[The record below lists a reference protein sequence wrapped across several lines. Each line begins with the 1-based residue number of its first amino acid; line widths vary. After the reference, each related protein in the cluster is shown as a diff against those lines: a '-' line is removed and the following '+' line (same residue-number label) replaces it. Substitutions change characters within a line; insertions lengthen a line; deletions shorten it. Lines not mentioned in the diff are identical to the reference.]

1 MASARLGEY
10 ASQVRAVTKKNLVLL
25 VTRHWISTLIQVVLI
40 PVAFHALILNINNY
54 GGNERGFGIG
64 TPRPIRSIQ
73 ESIPATQQLVLVKS
87 PGIGSDVDAVI
98 KKLSDPLPKEQLVVL
113 DDILE
118 ARARC
123 QPNTRGVS
131 GCYAVVDF
139 LDSPLTPSANRTW
152 NYTLQFDQARDRGAF
167 NVHKDDN
174 DIQRYQLPVQLA
186 VDNAITN
193 SSVVPS
199 EYMSTVMTQEQVDAL
214 DRASFNNALVTTYCI
229 VFWIGTIFGI
239 YHAVGFVTRERAEGV
254 SQLIDAMGGGPAVRV
269 AASILS
275 LSAVQLV
282 GWIVAGALYSQII
295 FFDSNAAIFIFWQL
309 FAGLSLVCAS
319 VFAAAF
325 FRTRRISGIF
335 AVICFACLA
344 GGAAILLNRKVDT
357 GRVIFLSLLF
367 PSMNYVFQLSQ
378 FGRYAMNNQPINM
391 ASRPEN
397 TGLSSGY
404 IQETFFVPIYAFW
417 LMLIF
422 QIIVYPV
429 LAVFAE
435 RWMHGIN
442 FKGRILADDATS
454 ASSTPDAAVR
464 TEGLTKTYPSQWYKK
479 LFRINDGSGLK
490 ALDSLD
496 LVAQPNQIVCLLGV
510 NGAGKSTT
518 LDLLSGFHTPT
529 SGSMYINA
537 RPSHLGVCPQKNIL
551 FDRLTVLEHLIF
563 WRDLKRGPEDL
574 LALHALIAACDLTPK
589 TNAQSRTL
597 SGGQKRKLQLACMFV
612 GGTKICMMDEV
623 TTGLDPISRRTIWN
637 IILAERSKRCMIFT
651 THFLDEGEVLADQI
665 VILSKGVIKCQ
676 GSGAELKNKYGGG
689 YRVYLPRS
697 AEQSVDLTG
706 LEVEGAPVRH
716 QDQAVYRVRDSTVAA
731 KLVERLE
738 AKGVQKVH
746 VAGPTVEDVFL
757 GVARQDVDSA
767 SDSEE
772 GDAAGEKK
780 KPGVV
785 GVTGELTKG
794 QATPFWTQVKILL
807 GKRFRILPRYWVGA
821 FLVLALPIAGMPPIN
836 GFLSMDFVR
845 ADCGSVREFEF
856 SSVEAIELRDGQ
868 RWGFYGDK
876 RPYGPPAANETLYSV
891 LRDFPIGGPEGINST
906 MVANAWELMETY
918 EQFEQYIRDAGYI
931 QGGIWLGDDK
941 AGPTLAHAVEWN
953 AAGPLRLLRVL
964 TSMISGVEINS
975 GMVNVY
981 RYFNGGANFRMDA
994 WMYMLYACFILTVY
1008 PAFFAL
1014 YPAFERLSNVRT
1026 LQCSN
1031 GVRPLPIW
1039 MAYFLFDFIFVVLIS
1054 VAYTVTITMQFPYWV
1069 GSTYMLPVTLLH
1081 GMCGIL
1087 ISYIVSIRASSQLS
1101 SFLWSLFFGIIPYF
1115 GMALA
1120 YTLPTFLSDSLNIQ
1134 RNTDIISYV
1143 LGIFFPIANVFRGI
1157 AFGFNYASIAC
1168 RDSSE
1173 ATSGSWWGYGFPI
1186 TYLVCQVVLLAALL
1200 VWLDRDLTFAM
1211 FRPRRR
1217 PDSSPESDVAS
1228 ASDAAAG
1235 VEKEAARVK
1244 VSSDTDLLRMVH
1256 ISKSFK
1262 GTKAVDDVSLG
1273 LAQNEILALLGPN
1286 GAGKTTIVNMVRG
1299 ELRPDSGNIYLE
1311 DTDVTGGARK
1321 LAQSIGVCPQFDA
1334 LDLLT
1339 ARQHLEFYAR
1349 IHGVKGKAAVRSNA
1363 EIAMARVGLTEHA
1376 DKQAAKLS
1384 GGNRRKLSLAI
1395 ALMGDPAVLILD
1407 EPSSAMD
1414 AAAKRKMWKV
1424 LAEEI
1429 APGRSVLLTTHSMEE
1444 ADALAT
1450 RAAILSGKL
1459 LAVGTT
1465 QTLRERYSNL
1475 YHVDLVLKS
1484 APHSSK
1490 EETASV
1496 EDWVRQSFPDA
1507 SFEGV
1512 NVGGQIKFV
1521 VPVESAVAEQAGK
1534 KGTGVGRVIEVL
1546 EKHKE
1551 ELGLQDYSIGAPTL
1565 ERVFL
1570 SVVRD
1575 NYREDDEKRR
1585 PAWRRFL
1592 GLE

>member
-1 MASARLGEY
+1 MASLRFGEY
-10 ASQVRAVTKKNLVLL
+10 ARQVRALTKKNLVLL
-25 VTRHWISTLIQVVLI
+25 VTRHWISTLIQVVFI

-54 GGNERGFGIG
+54 GGKVRGYGYG

-73 ESIPATQQLVLVKS
+73 ESIPATQQLVLVKP
-87 PGIGSDVDAVI
+87 PGVGSDVDAVI
-98 KKLSDPLPKEQLVVL
+98 KTLSDPLPAEKVVVL
-113 DDILE
+113 DDVVE

-131 GCYAVVDF
+131 GCYAVVSF
-139 LDSPLTPSANRTW
+139 LDSPLTPSSNRTW

-167 NVHKDDN
+167 DVHEGDN
-174 DIQRYQLPVQLA
+174 DIQMFQLPVQLA
-186 VDNAITN
+186 VDNAIAN
-193 SSVVPS
+193 SSVVLE
-199 EYMSTVMTQEQVDAL
+199 EYMYTRTTQEEVDAH
-214 DRASFNNALVTTYCI
+214 DRASFSRGLVTTYCI
-229 VFWIGTIFGI
+229 VFWIGTIFGV

-282 GWIVAGALYSQII
+282 GWIVAGALYCKLI
-295 FFDSNAAIFIFWQL
+295 FFDSNAAILIFWQL
-309 FAGLSLVCAS
+309 FAGLSAVTAS

-335 AVICFACLA
+335 VVICFACLA
-344 GGAAILLNRKVDT
+344 GGAALLLNRKVDT
-357 GRVIFLSLLF
+357 GRVVFLSLLF

-378 FGRYAMNNQPINM
+378 MSRYHMNSEPILMVSPPLDEGPGAN
-391 ASRPEN
+391 
-397 TGLSSGY
+397 
-404 IQETFFVPIYAFW
+404 IVDETYFVPIYAFW

-422 QIIVYPV
+422 QIAVYPV
-429 LAVFAE
+429 LAVLVE
-435 RWMHGIN
+435 RWVHGIN

-454 ASSTPDAAVR
+454 ASSTPDATVR

-479 LFRINDGSGLK
+479 LFRINDGTGLK
-490 ALDSLD
+490 ALDGLD
-496 LVAQPNQIVCLLGV
+496 LVAQPNQIICLLGV

-518 LDLLSGFHTPT
+518 LDLLSGFHAPT
-529 SGSMYINA
+529 SGSMHINA
-537 RPSHLGVCPQKNIL
+537 SPSHLGVCPQKNVL
-551 FDRLTVLEHLIF
+551 FDRLTVLEHVVF
-563 WRDLKRGPEDL
+563 WRDLKGGPEDMV
-574 LALHALIAACDLTPK
+574 ALHALIAACDLTSK
-589 TNAQSRTL
+589 ANAQSRTL

-637 IILAERSKRCMIFT
+637 IILAERAKRSMIFT
-651 THFLDEGEVLADQI
+651 THFLDEGEVLADHI

-676 GSGAELKNKYGGG
+676 GSGAELKNKFGGG
-689 YRVYLPRS
+689 YRVCLPRG
-697 AEQSVDLTG
+697 AEQGVDLTG
-706 LEVEGAPVRH
+706 LEVEGNPTIH
-716 QDQAVYRVRDSTVAA
+716 QDQMVYRVRDSTVAA

-738 AKGVQKVH
+738 TRGVQKVH

-757 GVARQDVDSA
+757 GVARGDVDSQ
-767 SDSEE
+767 SGSE
-772 GDAAGEKK
+772 GDQEKK
-780 KPGVV
+780 TA
-785 GVTGELTKG
+785 TGELSKG
-794 QATPFWTQVKILL
+794 KATSFWTQVGILL
-807 GKRFRILPRYWVGA
+807 GKRLRILPRYWVGA
-821 FLVLALPIAGMPPIN
+821 FLVLALPIACMPPIN
-836 GFLSMDFVR
+836 GFLAWDFIR
-845 ADCGSVREFEF
+845 PDCGSVMDTQFV
-856 SSVEAIELRDGQ
+856 SVEPLELWDAQ
-868 RWGFYGDK
+868 QWGFWGDK
-876 RPYGPPAANETLYSV
+876 RPFGPATANATLYEV
-891 LRDFPIGGPEGINST
+891 LKDFPVAGPHGINST
-906 MVANAWELMETY
+906 TVANTWELMETY
-918 EQFEQYIRDAGYI
+918 DEFEKYIREASFN
-931 QGGIWLGDDK
+931 QGGLWLGDDK
-941 AGPTLAHAVEWN
+941 RRPTLAHAVEWN
-953 AAGPLRLLRVL
+953 AAGPLRLLRVMS
-964 TSMISGVEINS
+964 SMLNDKVRIASGITTIF
-975 GMVNVY
+975 
-981 RYFNGGANFRMDA
+981 RYFNGGGSFSFEA
-994 WMYMLYACFILTVY
+994 WMYMLYACFIMTVY

-1039 MAYFLFDFIFVVLIS
+1039 MAYFIFDLVFVVLIS

-1081 GMCGIL
+1081 GICGIL

-1101 SFLWSLFFGIIPYF
+1101 SFMWSLFFGALPYF
-1115 GMALA
+1115 GLALA
-1120 YTLPTFLSDSLNIQ
+1120 YTLPSILNDVLDVQ
-1134 RNTDIISYV
+1134 RSSDIISYV
-1143 LGIFFPIANVFRGI
+1143 LGIFFPIANVFRSI
-1157 AFGFNYASIAC
+1157 AFGFNYSNIAC
-1168 RDSSE
+1168 RENTE
-1173 ATSGSWWGYGFPI
+1173 ASAGSWWGYGFPI
-1186 TYLVCQVVLLAALL
+1186 TYLVCQVVILAALL
-1200 VWLDRDLTFAM
+1200 AWFDRDLTFAT

-1217 PDSSPESDVAS
+1217 TDPGPEATVAS
-1228 ASDAAAG
+1228 ASEAATGA
-1235 VEKEAARVK
+1235 EKEVARVQL
-1244 VSSDTDLLRMVH
+1244 SSETDLLRMVH
-1256 ISKSFK
+1256 ISKAFK
-1262 GTKAVDDVSLG
+1262 GTTAVDDVSLG

-1299 ELRPDSGNIYLE
+1299 ELRPDSGNIYLH
-1311 DTDVTGGARK
+1311 DQDLTGGARK

-1484 APHSSK
+1484 APHSSR

-1496 EDWVRQSFPDA
+1496 EDWVRQKFPDA
-1507 SFEGV
+1507 SFEGI
-1512 NVGGQIKFV
+1512 NVGGQIRFV
-1521 VPVESAVAEQAGK
+1521 VPVESAVAEQSGR

-1575 NYREDDEKRR
+1575 NFREDDEKRR